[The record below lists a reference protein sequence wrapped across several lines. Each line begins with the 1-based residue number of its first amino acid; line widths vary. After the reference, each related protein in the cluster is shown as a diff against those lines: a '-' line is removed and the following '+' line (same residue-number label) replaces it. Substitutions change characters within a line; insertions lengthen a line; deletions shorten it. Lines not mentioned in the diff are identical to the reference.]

1 MDLDAKERARV
12 ARELLHSLD
21 GQPDVDG
28 HDAWTAEL
36 QRRLDD
42 VRSGTLRTLS
52 VQTVEAAILSRREI
66 VNRRRQPGGEGA
78 AAKSREAGRFL
89 REQGSEAE

>member
-1 MDLDAKERARV
+1 MTQTEQVLTAAMDLDAKERARV
-12 ARELLHSLD
+12 VRELLHSLD

-42 VRSGTLRTLS
+42 VRSGAVQPLS
-52 VQTVEAAILSRREI
+52 LDEVKALVA
-66 VNRRRQPGGEGA
+66 RRR
-78 AAKSREAGRFL
+78 AKR
-89 REQGSEAE
+89 QDP

>member
-1 MDLDAKERARV
+1 MTQTEQVLTAAMDLDAKERARV

-42 VRSGTLRTLS
+42 VRSGAVQPLS
-52 VQTVEAAILSRREI
+52 LDEVKALVA
-66 VNRRRQPGGEGA
+66 RRR
-78 AAKSREAGRFL
+78 AKR
-89 REQGSEAE
+89 QDP

>member
-1 MDLDAKERARV
+1 MGVTQTEQVLTAAMDLDAKERARV
-12 ARELLHSLD
+12 VRELLHSLD

-42 VRSGTLRTLS
+42 VRSGAVQPLS
-52 VQTVEAAILSRREI
+52 LDEVKALVA
-66 VNRRRQPGGEGA
+66 RRR
-78 AAKSREAGRFL
+78 AKR
-89 REQGSEAE
+89 QDP